1 MKNTI
6 ILILSIFL
14 GFYAQVQAQNP
25 DLYRFDESWHWRS
38 NRLANNSRECLW
50 IAGDEDMFLFDKT
63 SETWSS
69 MNIFL
74 EINQHD
80 TINFVTVDSHDRV
93 WYGLKNHRPRMY
105 YGKTHYYENLKTHPF
120 VRVFYGLIPLDE
132 DKFYTAGLSFHNYDA
147 SAGINTYF
155 GPWEGCSKQMALTDI
170 AMDSKGGIWTTT
182 TYGLYMLNHIDVTTK
197 SVTTYPENKV
207 WHGGVSTLVIDQEDN
222 IWMGS
227 RTGLIHF
234 DIETK
239 KFQEFDYL
247 KNPEIPKGF
256 YSASDKDE
264 KHNLWFSCA
273 DHLVKYDGNTFTSY
287 TCPEYKEARSILCDK
302 DVVWILTR
310 DHTLLRFDNG
320 EFKAFQ
326 LVKSTGIAATD
337 VDVDAVSFKVGQK
350 AQEIHISGE
359 VAIAEV
365 SLYNLSGTL
374 LSSQSFAPERAVRIQ
389 HDGLTAGIYILKI
402 RHEKGESAVK
412 LKI

>member
-6 ILILSIFL
+6 ILIISSFL
-14 GFYAQVQAQNP
+14 GFYAQVQAQDP
-25 DLYRFDESWHWRS
+25 DGYRFDESWHWRS
-38 NRLANNSRECLW
+38 NRLANSRYGLI
-50 IAGDEDMFLFDKT
+50 IACDDKILLFDKT
-63 SETWSS
+63 SETWGSE
-69 MNIFL
+69 NLFL
-74 EINQHD
+74 EINRHD
-80 TINFVTVDSHDRV
+80 TINFVTVDSRDRL
-93 WYGLKNHRPRMY
+93 WYGLKDHRPRMY
-105 YGKTHYYENLKTHPF
+105 TNGKVHYYENLKTHPF
-120 VRVFYGLIPLDE
+120 LRVFYGLIPFDN
-132 DKFYTAGLSFHNYDA
+132 DRFYAIGNSFNNYDA
-147 SAGINTYF
+147 SADINTYF
-155 GPWEGCSKQMALTDI
+155 GPWQLSCSQMALTDI
-170 AMDSKGGIWTTT
+170 AMDSKGGIWVTT
-182 TYGLYMLNHIDVTTK
+182 TYGEYLLNHIDVTTK
-197 SVTTYPENKV
+197 SVTTYTEK
-207 WHGGVSTLVIDQEDN
+207 WHNGVSTLVIDQEDN
-222 IWMGS
+222 IWIGS
-227 RTGLIHF
+227 PIGLIHF
-234 DIETK
+234 DTETK
-239 KFQEFDYL
+239 KLQEVNYL

-326 LVKSTGIAATD
+326 LEKSTGIAATD
-337 VDVDAVSFKVGQK
+337 ADAVSFKVSQK

-365 SLYNLSGTL
+365 ALYNLSGTL

-389 HDGLTAGIYILKI
+389 HDGLTNGIYILKI